1 MTRIDEIRE
10 RLDNATPGPWS
21 WRNTSPTNVLLLGAQ
36 SRAVMTFR
44 RNGMQAAQ
52 PQFRGE
58 DGTLLDTARANI
70 NAFPDAALI
79 ANAPADLAYLLGRL
93 ARRDQRC
100 EDLAVSLDEMRRD
113 LLHAGRWEQ
122 EVTNVPHT
130 VHAMCLH
137 GDPQQQIAEYIEQH
151 DHRY

>member
-10 RLDNATPGPWS
+10 RLDKATPGPWS

-70 NAFPDAALI
+70 NAFPDADLI
-79 ANAPADLAYLLGRL
+79 ANAPADLAW
-93 ARRDQRC
+93 C
-100 EDLAVSLDEMRRD
+100 
-113 LLHAGRWEQ
+113 
-122 EVTNVPHT
+122 
-130 VHAMCLH
+130 
-137 GDPQQQIAEYIEQH
+137 IEYIGEMERVLR
-151 DHRY
+151 DEGFDPTCFTPENLT